1 MSNDAYVVGLVVS
14 VKEVTDKLKHLVV
27 DIGGAEPV
35 NIVTNAPNVGTRT
48 EGKKVIVAPVGA
60 MVEDTK
66 VEKRSV
72 GGVTSEGML
81 MDSKGMGW
89 SGGAQGNAVLVP
101 DNLAPGST
109 PPTTRPRMDDGG
121 PGAAA
126 EPPASNAAAGKK
138 AAKEQAKAK
147 AAAAREARKANK
159 SNKKG
164 PEEEEDGGDAAA
176 DAESAL

>member
-14 VKEVTDKLKHLVV
+14 VKDLTDKLKHLVV
-27 DIGGAEPV
+27 DVGNPETL

-48 EGKKVIVAPVGA
+48 EGKKVIVAPVGTT
-60 MVEDTK
+60 VDDVK

-89 SGGAQGNAVLVP
+89 IGGAQGNAVLVP
-101 DNLAPGST
+101 DDMAPGSN
-109 PPTTRPRMDDGG
+109 PPTSRPRMDGDAR
-121 PGAAA
+121 GAAA
-126 EPPASNAAAGKK
+126 EPPASSAAADKK

-159 SNKKG
+159 SNKKSA
-164 PEEEEDGGDAAA
+164 DGGEEGGGAAA
-176 DAESAL
+176 EE

>member
-14 VKEVTDKLKHLVV
+14 VKDLTDKLKHLVV
-27 DIGGAEPV
+27 DVGAAV
-35 NIVTNAPNVGTRT
+35 SLNIVTNAPNVGTRT
-48 EGKKVIVAPVGA
+48 EGKKVIVAPVGTT
-60 MVEDTK
+60 VDVVK
-66 VEKRSV
+66 VEKRNV

-101 DNLAPGST
+101 DDMAPGST
-109 PPTTRPRMDDGG
+109 PPTCRPRMDGDAR
-121 PGAAA
+121 GAAA
-126 EPPASNAAAGKK
+126 EPPASNAAADKK
-138 AAKEQAKAK
+138 AAKEAAKAK

-164 PEEEEDGGDAAA
+164 VEGGADGGDGAA
-176 DAESAL
+176 DE